1 MGCCTERSSP
11 TKGMQDAKQ
20 EVDLASKLDKTKSE
34 NKDGES
40 NIETMNTQADT
51 KRTDEEESQ
60 KTKKKDKKS
69 KKLE

>member
-11 TKGMQDAKQ
+11 TKGMQDANK
-20 EVDLASKLDKTKSE
+20 EVDLGGKLDKTKSE
-34 NKDGES
+34 TKTEDPD
-40 NIETMNTQADT
+40 IETMNTEADT

-60 KTKKKDKKS
+60 KKKKKDKKS